1 MGTSPIPNF
10 GMRSPPLGGTIC
22 PDKNW
27 NAGRSLTLHGPTTF
41 LGARWVLTASVLG
54 QPAQSP
60 APPVPPV
67 LPPTI
72 VEGAIPFIEDTATV
86 LEILPPAGSVEGST
100 AFVEETETAP

>member
-10 GMRSPPLGGTIC
+10 GLRSPPLGGTIC

-27 NAGRSLTLHGPTTF
+27 NGRRSLTLHGPTTF

-67 LPPTI
+67 LPPTV
-72 VEGAIPFIEDTATV
+72 VEGAIPFAEVTGTGLEFTPPPETA
-86 LEILPPAGSVEGST
+86 EGST
-100 AFVEETETAP
+100 VFIDEI